1 MAELN
6 KNISLQNALNT
17 IKELTINFISEKYCI
32 TINEIINYLN
42 FYNLN
47 KKNNLSDN
55 LTENIIFFIEEIN
68 TNIFLF
74 DNIFLEDKNSINST
88 IKLFYNYILNNQI
101 FSFEKNIGYLN
112 KLYNLLFK
120 YKNFNN
126 IDNEKL
132 MNVIEQLK
140 QNKSNEKIEFLNNLK
155 TKIELINNN
164 NNTVLNSNNKQKND
178 SNFLNKKRISSNNK
192 IEKYFSS
199 SKLKNFKGVK
209 SIIEKEDINKK
220 TIIKTNNNTNL
231 NSDSSFASLST
242 KCTYNQENII
252 NNEKKSK
259 EKNLK
264 DFSDSNN
271 NNNKIFNNKFF
282 SFNNSNLNSSNSN
295 LSNFLL
301 YNNNN
306 TNSNFSFSS
315 DNTFSGI
322 NSKLSTFSFKN
333 LIKST
338 KKKKKYYNSFNEK
351 IKKKIYD
358 KIKTN
363 ENNINNSNKSKENK
377 DIKLKELKNI
387 INSHF
392 YDKKNYIDDLC
403 NLDTAK
409 KEKNINNNIN
419 NNNNS
424 LNDMNFIKINGE
436 NNYNNEQ
443 YNNCNENKYN
453 YENNDE
459 EDDDDNFDIDIN
471 KIENKTENNRIEK
484 DILAYKTPNKSKI
497 KNFFMNKENNLEDD
511 KNLLNLLNQK

>member
-6 KNISLQNALNT
+6 KNISLQNALNS
-17 IKELTINFISEKYCI
+17 IKELTINFISEKYCT

-120 YKNFNN
+120 YKNFSN

-132 MNVIEQLK
+132 MNIIEQLK
-140 QNKSNEKIEFLNNLK
+140 QNKNNEKIEFLNNLK
-155 TKIELINNN
+155 TKIELINNNN

-192 IEKYFSS
+192 IEKYFIS

-231 NSDSSFASLST
+231 NSDSSFTSLST

-264 DFSDSNN
+264 DFSDSNNN

-338 KKKKKYYNSFNEK
+338 KKKKKYFNSFNEK

-409 KEKNINNNIN
+409 KEKNINNN
-419 NNNNS
+419 NNS
-424 LNDMNFIKINGE
+424 LNDMNFIKINKE
-436 NNYNNEQ
+436 NNYDEQ
-443 YNNCNENKYN
+443 YNNNNENKYN
-453 YENNDE
+453 NENDDE
-459 EDDDDNFDIDIN
+459 EDDDDNIDIDIN
-471 KIENKTENNRIEK
+471 KIENKTENNKIEK

-497 KNFFMNKENNLEDD
+497 KNFFMNKENNLEED